1 MGNDN
6 VLVRLHPCKVKI
18 LNNFSQITFEF
29 TKYYQLKYLINLLNR
44 ISINRDSE
52 NQFIDKTID
61 IINNKKE
68 NLIQNQNNILELN
81 TANTLERIN

>member
-6 VLVRLHPCKVKI
+6 VLVILHPCKVKI
-18 LNNFSQITFEF
+18 LNNCIQITIKF
-29 TKYYQLKYLINLLNR
+29 TKYNQVKYLINLLHR
-44 ISINRDSE
+44 ISINRESE
-52 NQFIDKTID
+52 NQFITITID